1 MFMDPNRGRDQDDDS
16 DGVVRPTEAAHAALL
31 ALEDQGRLT
40 PEGVL
45 EAASDDDSPLHR
57 FFEWDDHEAAH
68 QYRVEQAR
76 RLIRGVRVV
85 VTYEDHEVAMPRYV
99 RDLSV
104 EEGKQGY
111 INADRV
117 RKDPGKSKALML
129 YEMQRAFA
137 HVQRAI
143 NVADGV
149 GEVSAA
155 KTVAAAIRRLIK
167 ALE

>member
-1 MFMDPNRGRDQDDDS
+1 
-16 DGVVRPTEAAHAALL
+16 
-31 ALEDQGRLT
+31 
-40 PEGVL
+40 
-45 EAASDDDSPLHR
+45 
-57 FFEWDDHEAAH
+57 
-68 QYRVEQAR
+68 
-76 RLIRGVRVV
+76 
-85 VTYEDHEVAMPRYV
+85 MPRYV